1 MLVRNSICSNANINL
16 LYDFRCLLY
25 DFRILSKF
33 IYPHGIFQICMTSFV
48 EHFILFYFILPWKSM
63 GSNVT
68 RTTTFFKISYLV
80 FCRRK
85 KVIQVWNDM
94 RMVNNGGLKRTFR
107 EQKHLHLTLTVFWC
121 KIPPHPVLCLIGK
134 ATVYKLMKEGL
145 AFSTVNTF
153 ITRDR

>member
-1 MLVRNSICSNANINL
+1 MQI
-16 LYDFRCLLY
+16 
-25 DFRILSKF
+25 
-33 IYPHGIFQICMTSFV
+33 QICCMILDACCMILEFCHNLFTLMAYSKSV
-48 EHFILFYFILPWKSM
+48 WLLLWNILFYFILPWKSM
-63 GSNVT
+63 GSNVA
-68 RTTTFFKISYLV
+68 RTTTFFKISSLV